1 MQVHPPPCACS
12 ATIAEFEVQGSVPK
26 RGRAFILLSL
36 LGAERIDC
44 TRKVVS
50 HTWAFPS
57 CSTCRISVGIAR
69 FSEVT
74 AMRPIDAAIVETLQ
88 RTGPCSLDDVVTS
101 LSSYSWGEVFS
112 AVDRM
117 SRDKRVSVSLL
128 GDSTYQLSLVP
139 QAK

>member
-1 MQVHPPPCACS
+1 
-12 ATIAEFEVQGSVPK
+12 
-26 RGRAFILLSL
+26 
-36 LGAERIDC
+36 
-44 TRKVVS
+44 
-50 HTWAFPS
+50 
-57 CSTCRISVGIAR
+57 
-69 FSEVT
+69 
-74 AMRPIDAAIVETLQ
+74 MRPIDAAIVETLQ

>member
-1 MQVHPPPCACS
+1 
-12 ATIAEFEVQGSVPK
+12 
-26 RGRAFILLSL
+26 
-36 LGAERIDC
+36 
-44 TRKVVS
+44 
-50 HTWAFPS
+50 
-57 CSTCRISVGIAR
+57 
-69 FSEVT
+69 
-74 AMRPIDAAIVETLQ
+74 MRPIDAAIVETLQ

-117 SRDKRVSVSLL
+117 SRDKRVFVSLL